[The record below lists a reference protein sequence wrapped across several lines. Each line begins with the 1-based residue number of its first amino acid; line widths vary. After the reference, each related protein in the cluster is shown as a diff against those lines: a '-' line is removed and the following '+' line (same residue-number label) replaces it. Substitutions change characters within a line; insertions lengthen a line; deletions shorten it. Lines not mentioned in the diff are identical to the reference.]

1 MEPTNEPTIYE
12 VQDPDPPPPTEP
24 DEAATAE
31 LKRKPGRPPSGKTPD
46 EKRAEKREKDR
57 ARRAKVAPPTAPEV
71 SAAAQD
77 KTPAQQVALTMAD
90 LTEEQRKA
98 RTMVLGFLAH
108 GWSEGTRRFLG
119 VALAVPENGQAR
131 KDFDELAARRPDV
144 AAAAGA
150 FDAWLT
156 AFDAVAVKR
165 GWYREVPAEYALI
178 VSSVVLAASVAGVY
192 LVNRAQ
198 AKADDAERRARAAQ
212 EDAARRATEQAAAVA
227 REAAA
232 DPLTGGEAGGTLA
245 E

>member
-1 MEPTNEPTIYE
+1 MESTNEPSVYE
-12 VQDPDPPPPTEP
+12 QHDPDPPPQAEP
-24 DEAATAE
+24 EEAATTE
-31 LKRKPGRPPSGKTPD
+31 TTRRKPGRPPSGKSPD

-57 ARRAKVAPPTAPEV
+57 ARRAKGPPQTAPEV

-77 KTPAQQVALTMAD
+77 KSPAQQVALTMAD

-98 RTMVLGFLAH
+98 RTMMLGFLAH

-119 VALAVPENGQAR
+119 VALAVPESGEAR
-131 KDFDELAARRPDV
+131 KAFDQVVARRPDIG
-144 AAAAGA
+144 AAAGA

-192 LVNRAQ
+192 LMNRAETR
-198 AKADDAERRARAAQ
+198 ANAAEVAARASQ
-212 EDAARRATEQAAAVA
+212 RQAPTPAP
-227 REAAA
+227 EEKP
-232 DPLTGGEAGGTLA
+232 DPLTPGTGDDTFPV
-245 E
+245 